1 MNCTVLNEDSK
12 ATVLEMG
19 CYGIGVTRVVASA
32 IEQNNDS
39 KGIMWPDAIAPYTV
53 SVIPMM
59 MHKSPRVQEAAQK
72 LVAELEAAGID
83 VLFDDRNERP
93 GVMFADAEL
102 IGIPHRLVIGERG
115 LDAGTIE
122 YKHRRAESPENWSFN
137 DVVEQLK
144 ARFV

>member
-1 MNCTVLNEDSK
+1 
-12 ATVLEMG
+12 
-19 CYGIGVTRVVASA
+19 
-32 IEQNNDS
+32 
-39 KGIMWPDAIAPYTV
+39 
-53 SVIPMM
+53 MM

-72 LVAELEAAGID
+72 LIAELEAAGID